1 MRVHGRWF
9 ARRASAGGLGR
20 RILVGLTSPVTPRR
34 YNPSVADKDWMRSDF
49 KPSPSSPPTR
59 EEEFVFAMTKDV
71 RVMTGALRQVDD
83 ERWEVIYRADAS
95 LYLAQ
100 TLASRAL
107 AEQHLALH
115 KELLEGVGWR
125 ETTRA

>member
-1 MRVHGRWF
+1 MTDR
-9 ARRASAGGLGR
+9 
-20 RILVGLTSPVTPRR
+20 
-34 YNPSVADKDWMRSDF
+34 DWMRWDHKAPLAS
-49 KPSPSSPPTR
+49 PSPR
-59 EEEFVFAMTKDV
+59 EEVFVFAMEKDV

-83 ERWEVIYRADAS
+83 ERWKVIYRADGT

-100 TLASRAL
+100 TLANRAL

-125 ETTRA
+125 ERA